1 MSKRIRRPRRAVE
14 IQRAYLDA
22 VVADGDLN
30 NSELQDVPT
39 AYDDQDNDV
48 STSLNN
54 QDSPPQTFTSTLK
67 QNIPIRGVFN
77 PHFEPGTSSHQI
89 SVPVFLADRANVHS
103 LLAIH
108 AQTNHSGLN
117 PLITGQANYQKKRK
131 RIDPEYVDFGLRNC
145 QCQYCGAL
153 FWSAEQS
160 AKNASSSTLQFTTS
174 YNSMMALTSMGA
186 KVDASINKGRGP
198 YVFKINGQV
207 GSEMVEKLD
216 HHVVDGLIKMLDECN
231 EVIKLFRLARDMID
245 EGSTIGDI
253 GEFHTER
260 DIIVENRTH
269 GLQRITKLHPKYMAL
284 QYPLLFPYGEDGY
297 KKGLPWNPDYKG
309 KKPKT
314 GGVSLRAFLGYQI
327 QDRPGQN
334 DTLLKGGRL
343 FQQYLVDAYATLE
356 EDRLDFIRANQDSF
370 RTENLK
376 AIHEALKAGNTS
388 SSGVGKRVI
397 LPTSF
402 TGSVRYMINNYQDA
416 MAICRHFGN
425 PDLFIT
431 FTCNAKWPEII
442 EDLRDKPGCRPEDRP
457 DIVSRIFKAKLN
469 HMIKFIK
476 SGKPFGDVESVIYT
490 VEFQKRGLPHC
501 HILVWVNKHYKCHSP
516 YDVDS
521 IISAEI
527 PDADVDK
534 VGYDAV
540 SQYMIHGPCG
550 LANRFSPC
558 MKENKCSKKFP
569 KPFTSETTFSDDGFV
584 AYKRRDKENL
594 FVLKNG
600 IKLDNA
606 FVVPYNREL
615 LLNYQAHIN
624 VESCCQST
632 LIKYL
637 FKYITKG
644 VDRARA
650 VFEDEKFDEVVAYL
664 NCRYLC
670 PYEAVWRL
678 LQFHIHFRQPSVER
692 LSVHLPSDQNVVF
705 RETDDLNYVINH
717 PNLERTML
725 TQWFETNVQ
734 DPDARKLSYVEFP
747 TKYVWKNDEKQWSRR
762 KQGRSLGRVAY
773 VHPAAGEL
781 YYLRL
786 LLNYQKGIFSFD
798 HLKTVKEVL
807 EPTFQA
813 ACMSLG
819 LLGDDREWNSAMLEA
834 VITASSFQLRQLFVT
849 LVLFCDVTDP
859 SALFEAH
866 WKTMCDDISKNMHN
880 AFGLQDLSKYQD
892 ELRNSLLYEL
902 EKLFTASN
910 SSLSKHHLPQPNN
923 LMMDRLKARSLRE
936 ELNYDAN
943 SLKQEHSL
951 LIGQLNKEQKLVY
964 DSVMETIDNN
974 RSGLFFVHGHGGTGK
989 TFLWTTIIT
998 RIRSQN
1004 QIVLAVAS
1012 SGIASLLL
1020 PGGRTAHS
1028 RFKIP
1033 INITDCSVCEI
1044 KKGTHL
1050 AKLITDA
1057 TLIVWDEAPMNHKR
1071 CFETLDRSLRDVL
1084 KGSKPGFDHLPFGGK
1099 PILFGGDFRQILP
1112 VVPSGSVADIV
1123 QASFTSSY
1131 LWSYLTI
1138 FFLKQNMRLSKTG
1151 LNEVEKK
1158 ELADFA
1164 KWILDIGNGT
1174 VARSISST
1182 DEESSWVEF
1191 PNQFLIHFD
1200 EDPIKAMV
1208 SAVYTNFKTNFRD
1221 VSYLKERAIV
1231 TPRNDTATEINDFVL
1246 GIVPGESRTYLS
1258 FDSVSSATENSE
1270 NLDML
1275 YPIEFLNQLDLPGLP
1290 HHKLS
1295 LKVGAPVML
1304 IRNLNQSQGLCN
1316 GTRLIVTQLNDRV
1329 VQAKIMTGS
1338 NIGERVYIPRII
1350 TESSQ
1355 HKYPFTLRRRQFPL
1369 KICYAMT
1376 INKSQGQSLKI
1387 VGLFLSQTVFSHGQ
1401 LYVALS
1407 RVTSKK
1413 GLKIVIAHNSDMPYG
1428 YTKNIVYKD
1437 VLKHLHTDS
1446 MLGLDIHLEA
1456 AFNQFM
1462 QGDAVHATI
1471 NSRDMHYFFNHLRV
1485 GEAYEI
1491 NKFRVVHN
1499 RTSSKVVPH
1508 AAIIELNS
1516 KTTIVPIDK
1525 TSQEIPM
1532 HWFNLIE
1539 LEQLYE
1545 RIDRDVELTDIFG
1558 CLTAVQPIEEITIQ
1572 RTRIAKKR
1580 NLNLQN
1586 IRGEIVRITLWG
1598 ETATNFEDSGIQS
1611 LLPPVFVALTGLK
1624 VKQYQG
1630 KPVLGST
1637 GSTVYFFNPDIPQ
1650 LSEYKRRFEHLKSPL
1665 RILPS
1670 STDMYTGHAIGA
1682 DSEPKTIDEL
1692 LLLDPT
1698 LHKNASF
1705 TCKATVVDF
1714 DLARGWWYNSCPSCH
1729 KVVKKM
1735 AGSFQCNE
1743 HGLINKLP
1751 EPWFKINLIVEDNT
1765 NQHNFLMIGRQAERM
1780 LGISC
1785 YTLVIENGHEDPFVV
1800 PPILNNLVGK
1810 SKTFQLS
1817 FGKQN
1822 SDFAKTDFIVN
1833 GLVEDQPLSNPTIA
1847 SDIPQTPATS
1857 VGKQITNQATPA
1869 PLTPSQEPDQ
1879 QPKSVAPSITSK
1891 RVLFPDQTDKPDS
1904 KKTRPQQTDTTNSAR
1919 IAREFHNLVVPKIE
1933 PADKV
1938 PIAALKTKTQAKK
1951 TKDSVEDVRS
1961 QKK

>member
-54 QDSPPQTFTSTLK
+54 QNSPPQTFASALK

-89 SVPVFLADRANVHS
+89 SVPVFLADRANVH
-103 LLAIH
+103 
-108 AQTNHSGLN
+108 
-117 PLITGQANYQKKRK
+117 

-153 FWSAEQS
+153 FWSTEQS
-160 AKNASSSTLQFTTS
+160 AKNASSSTLQFTTCCMSQKVKFPRVKPTPPYLDDLLNPKNSRNSLQFKTNIRS

-207 GSEMVEKLD
+207 HHLMGSLLPLEGENPKFAQLYIHDTQNEVSNRIGCFSGSETVEKLD

-231 EVIKLFRLARDMID
+231 EVVKLFRLARDMID
-245 EGSTIGDI
+245 EGSTSHLRLRLYGAQANHDAQYNLPACDEIGGLIVGDI

-260 DIIVENRTH
+260 DIIVEHRTH

-327 QDRPGQN
+327 HDRPGQN

-644 VDRARA
+644 VDRARV

-678 LQFHIHFRQPSVER
+678 LQFHIHFREPSVER

-705 RETDDLNYVINH
+705 REIDDLNYVINH

-880 AFGLQDLSKYQD
+880 VFGLQDLSKYQD

-936 ELNYDAN
+936 ELNYDVN

-951 LIGQLNKEQKLVY
+951 LIAQLNKEQKLVY
-964 DSVMETIDNN
+964 DNVMETIDNN

-989 TFLWTTIIT
+989 TFLWNTIIT

-1182 DEESSWVEF
+1182 DEESSWIEF

-1316 GTRLIVTQLNDRV
+1316 GTRLVVTQLNDKV

-1355 HKYPFTLRRRQFPL
+1355 HKYPFTVRRRQFPL

-1437 VLKHLHTDS
+1437 VLKHLHT
-1446 MLGLDIHLEA
+1446 G
-1456 AFNQFM
+1456 
-1462 QGDAVHATI
+1462 
-1471 NSRDMHYFFNHLRV
+1471 
-1485 GEAYEI
+1485 
-1491 NKFRVVHN
+1491 
-1499 RTSSKVVPH
+1499 
-1508 AAIIELNS
+1508 
-1516 KTTIVPIDK
+1516 
-1525 TSQEIPM
+1525 
-1532 HWFNLIE
+1532 
-1539 LEQLYE
+1539 
-1545 RIDRDVELTDIFG
+1545 
-1558 CLTAVQPIEEITIQ
+1558 
-1572 RTRIAKKR
+1572 
-1580 NLNLQN
+1580 
-1586 IRGEIVRITLWG
+1586 IR
-1598 ETATNFEDSGIQS
+1598 
-1611 LLPPVFVALTGLK
+1611 
-1624 VKQYQG
+1624 
-1630 KPVLGST
+1630 
-1637 GSTVYFFNPDIPQ
+1637 
-1650 LSEYKRRFEHLKSPL
+1650 
-1665 RILPS
+1665 
-1670 STDMYTGHAIGA
+1670 
-1682 DSEPKTIDEL
+1682 
-1692 LLLDPT
+1692 
-1698 LHKNASF
+1698 
-1705 TCKATVVDF
+1705 
-1714 DLARGWWYNSCPSCH
+1714 
-1729 KVVKKM
+1729 
-1735 AGSFQCNE
+1735 
-1743 HGLINKLP
+1743 
-1751 EPWFKINLIVEDNT
+1751 
-1765 NQHNFLMIGRQAERM
+1765 
-1780 LGISC
+1780 
-1785 YTLVIENGHEDPFVV
+1785 
-1800 PPILNNLVGK
+1800 
-1810 SKTFQLS
+1810 
-1817 FGKQN
+1817 
-1822 SDFAKTDFIVN
+1822 
-1833 GLVEDQPLSNPTIA
+1833 
-1847 SDIPQTPATS
+1847 
-1857 VGKQITNQATPA
+1857 
-1869 PLTPSQEPDQ
+1869 
-1879 QPKSVAPSITSK
+1879 
-1891 RVLFPDQTDKPDS
+1891 
-1904 KKTRPQQTDTTNSAR
+1904 
-1919 IAREFHNLVVPKIE
+1919 
-1933 PADKV
+1933 
-1938 PIAALKTKTQAKK
+1938 
-1951 TKDSVEDVRS
+1951 
-1961 QKK
+1961 

>member
-54 QDSPPQTFTSTLK
+54 QDSPPQTFASTLK

-207 GSEMVEKLD
+207 GSETVEKLD

-416 MAICRHFGN
+416 MTICRHFGN

-501 HILVWVNKHYKCHSP
+501 HILVWVNKHCKCHSP

-615 LLNYQAHIN
+615 LLNYQGHIN

-1012 SGIASLLL
+1012 FGIASLLL

-1295 LKVGAPVML
+1295 LK
-1304 IRNLNQSQGLCN
+1304 
-1316 GTRLIVTQLNDRV
+1316 
-1329 VQAKIMTGS
+1329 
-1338 NIGERVYIPRII
+1338 
-1350 TESSQ
+1350 
-1355 HKYPFTLRRRQFPL
+1355 
-1369 KICYAMT
+1369 
-1376 INKSQGQSLKI
+1376 
-1387 VGLFLSQTVFSHGQ
+1387 
-1401 LYVALS
+1401 
-1407 RVTSKK
+1407 
-1413 GLKIVIAHNSDMPYG
+1413 
-1428 YTKNIVYKD
+1428 
-1437 VLKHLHTDS
+1437 
-1446 MLGLDIHLEA
+1446 
-1456 AFNQFM
+1456 
-1462 QGDAVHATI
+1462 GDAVHATI

-1508 AAIIELNS
+1508 ATIIELNS

-1611 LLPPVFVALTGLK
+1611 LLLPVFVALTGLK

-1735 AGSFQCNE
+1735 SGSFQCNE

-1847 SDIPQTPATS
+1847 SVIPQTPATS

>member
-1 MSKRIRRPRRAVE
+1 MGYSSLLISFGLDGSFVDVLLLLKSALLFLFFSPLYSFMSKRIRRPRRAVE

-54 QDSPPQTFTSTLK
+54 QDSPPQTFASALK
-67 QNIPIRGVFN
+67 QNIPMRGVFN

-89 SVPVFLADRANVHS
+89 SVPVFLADRANEH
-103 LLAIH
+103 
-108 AQTNHSGLN
+108 
-117 PLITGQANYQKKRK
+117 

-153 FWSAEQS
+153 FWSTEQS
-160 AKNASSSTLQFTTS
+160 AKNASSYTLQFTTCCMSQKVKFPRVKPTPPYLDDLLNPKNSRNSLQFKTNIRS
-174 YNSMMALTSMGA
+174 YNSMMVLTSMGA

-198 YVFKINGQV
+198 YVFKINSQV
-207 GSEMVEKLD
+207 HHLMGSLLPLEGENPKFAQLYIHDTQNEVSNRIGCFSGSETVEKLD
-216 HHVVDGLIKMLDECN
+216 HHVVDSLIKMLDDCN
-231 EVIKLFRLARDMID
+231 EVVKLFRLARDMID
-245 EGSTIGDI
+245 EGSTSHLRMRLYGAQANHDAQYNLPACDEMIVGDI

-260 DIIVENRTH
+260 DIIVEHRTH

-284 QYPLLFPYGEDGY
+284 QYPLLFPYGEDGN

-356 EDRLDFIRANQDSF
+356 ED
-370 RTENLK
+370 
-376 AIHEALKAGNTS
+376 
-388 SSGVGKRVI
+388 
-397 LPTSF
+397 
-402 TGSVRYMINNYQDA
+402 SVRYMINNYQDA

-476 SGKPFGDVESVIYT
+476 SGKSFGDVESVIYT

-521 IISAEI
+521 IISVEI

-584 AYKRRDKENL
+584 AYKRRDIENL
-594 FVLKNG
+594 FVLKKG

-678 LQFHIHFRQPSVER
+678 LLFHIHFREPSVER

-819 LLGDDREWNSAMLEA
+819 LLGDDREWNSAMLKA

-1020 PGGRTAHS
+1020 PGGRTAHF

-1033 INITDCSVCEI
+1033 INITNCSVCEI

-1084 KGSKPGFDHLPFGGK
+1084 KGSKPGFDHLPFRGK

-1151 LNEVEKK
+1151 LNEVKKK

-1174 VARSISST
+1174 VARSISSA

-1200 EDPIKAMV
+1200 DDPIKAMV
-1208 SAVYTNFKTNFRD
+1208 SAVYTNFKANFRD

-1316 GTRLIVTQLNDRV
+1316 GTRLVVTQLNDKV
-1329 VQAKIMTGS
+1329 VQAKIMTGR

-1355 HKYPFTLRRRQFPL
+1355 HKYPFTVRIRQYPL

-1376 INKSQGQSLKI
+1376 INKSQGQSLKM

-1401 LYVALS
+1401 LYVTLS

-1437 VLKHLHTDS
+1437 VLKHLHT
-1446 MLGLDIHLEA
+1446 A
-1456 AFNQFM
+1456 
-1462 QGDAVHATI
+1462 
-1471 NSRDMHYFFNHLRV
+1471 
-1485 GEAYEI
+1485 
-1491 NKFRVVHN
+1491 
-1499 RTSSKVVPH
+1499 
-1508 AAIIELNS
+1508 
-1516 KTTIVPIDK
+1516 
-1525 TSQEIPM
+1525 
-1532 HWFNLIE
+1532 
-1539 LEQLYE
+1539 
-1545 RIDRDVELTDIFG
+1545 
-1558 CLTAVQPIEEITIQ
+1558 AVQPIEEVTIQ

-1586 IRGEIVRITLWG
+1586 IRGETVRITLWG
-1598 ETATNFEDSGIQS
+1598 ETATNFEDNGIQS
-1611 LLPPVFVALTGLK
+1611 LLPPVFVALIGLK

-1637 GSTVYFFNPDIPQ
+1637 GSTVYVFNPDIPQ
-1650 LSEYKRRFEHLKSPL
+1650 LSEYKRRFEHLKSPM

-1670 STDMYTGHAIGA
+1670 STDMYTRHVIGA

-1698 LHKNASF
+1698 LHKFN
-1705 TCKATVVDF
+1705 V
-1714 DLARGWWYNSCPSCH
+1714 N
-1729 KVVKKM
+1729 
-1735 AGSFQCNE
+1735 
-1743 HGLINKLP
+1743 
-1751 EPWFKINLIVEDNT
+1751 WFKINLIVEDNT
-1765 NQHNFLMIGRQAERM
+1765 NQHNFLMIGRQPEKM
-1780 LGISC
+1780 LGVSC

-1800 PPILNNLVGK
+1800 PPILNNLVGN

-1822 SDFAKTDFIVN
+1822 TDFAKTDFIVN

-1847 SDIPQTPATS
+1847 SVIPQTPATS
-1857 VGKQITNQATPA
+1857 LGKQITSQATPA
-1869 PLTPSQEPDQ
+1869 PLTPSQQPDQ
-1879 QPKSVAPSITSK
+1879 QPKSVAPAITSK

-1904 KKTRPQQTDTTNSAR
+1904 KKPRPQQTNTTNSAR

-1933 PADKV
+1933 PADKGH
-1938 PIAALKTKTQAKK
+1938 PSRRQPS
-1951 TKDSVEDVRS
+1951 DSLTVLEEDVLEKLMIRRS
-1961 QKK
+1961 LLLVKDGWSRQHMIEIFLITTLNQAGKQVRARRRLMILLQWGTL

>member
-54 QDSPPQTFTSTLK
+54 QDSPPQTFASALK

-89 SVPVFLADRANVHS
+89 SVPVFLADRANEH
-103 LLAIH
+103 
-108 AQTNHSGLN
+108 
-117 PLITGQANYQKKRK
+117 
-131 RIDPEYVDFGLRNC
+131 RIDLEYVDFGLRNC
-145 QCQYCGAL
+145 QCQYCSAL
-153 FWSAEQS
+153 FWSTEQS
-160 AKNASSSTLQFTTS
+160 AKNASSSTLQFTTCCMSQKVKFPRVKPTPPYLDDLLNPKNSRNSLQFKTNIRS

-207 GSEMVEKLD
+207 HHLMGSLLPLEGEIPKFAQLYIHDTQNEVSNRIGCFSGSETVEKLD
-216 HHVVDGLIKMLDECN
+216 HHVVDGLIKMLDDCN
-231 EVIKLFRLARDMID
+231 EVVKLFRLARDMID
-245 EGSTIGDI
+245 EGSISHLRLRLYGAQANHDAQYNLPACDEIGGLIVGDI

-260 DIIVENRTH
+260 DIIVEHRTH

-356 EDRLDFIRANQDSF
+356 EDMLDFIRTNQDSF

-540 SQYMIHGPCG
+540 SQY
-550 LANRFSPC
+550 
-558 MKENKCSKKFP
+558 
-569 KPFTSETTFSDDGFV
+569 
-584 AYKRRDKENL
+584 
-594 FVLKNG
+594 
-600 IKLDNA
+600 
-606 FVVPYNREL
+606 
-615 LLNYQAHIN
+615 
-624 VESCCQST
+624 
-632 LIKYL
+632 
-637 FKYITKG
+637 
-644 VDRARA
+644 
-650 VFEDEKFDEVVAYL
+650 
-664 NCRYLC
+664 LC

-678 LQFHIHFRQPSVER
+678 LQFHIHFREPSVER
-692 LSVHLPSDQNVVF
+692 LSVHLQSDQNVVF

-1138 FFLKQNMRLSKTG
+1138 FFLKQNMRLSKT
-1151 LNEVEKK
+1151 
-1158 ELADFA
+1158 A
-1164 KWILDIGNGT
+1164 
-1174 VARSISST
+1174 

-1200 EDPIKAMV
+1200 DDPIKAMV
-1208 SAVYTNFKTNFRD
+1208 SAVYTNFKANFRD

-1231 TPRNDTATEINDFVL
+1231 TPRNDTATKINDFVL
-1246 GIVPGESRTYLS
+1246 GIVPGESHTYLS

-1316 GTRLIVTQLNDRV
+1316 GTRLVVTQLNDRV

-1355 HKYPFTLRRRQFPL
+1355 HKYPFTVRRRQYPL

-1376 INKSQGQSLKI
+1376 INKSQGQSLKM

-1437 VLKHLHTDS
+1437 VLKHLHTD
-1446 MLGLDIHLEA
+1446 
-1456 AFNQFM
+1456 
-1462 QGDAVHATI
+1462 
-1471 NSRDMHYFFNHLRV
+1471 
-1485 GEAYEI
+1485 
-1491 NKFRVVHN
+1491 
-1499 RTSSKVVPH
+1499 
-1508 AAIIELNS
+1508 
-1516 KTTIVPIDK
+1516 
-1525 TSQEIPM
+1525 
-1532 HWFNLIE
+1532 
-1539 LEQLYE
+1539 
-1545 RIDRDVELTDIFG
+1545 
-1558 CLTAVQPIEEITIQ
+1558 
-1572 RTRIAKKR
+1572 
-1580 NLNLQN
+1580 
-1586 IRGEIVRITLWG
+1586 
-1598 ETATNFEDSGIQS
+1598 
-1611 LLPPVFVALTGLK
+1611 
-1624 VKQYQG
+1624 
-1630 KPVLGST
+1630 
-1637 GSTVYFFNPDIPQ
+1637 
-1650 LSEYKRRFEHLKSPL
+1650 
-1665 RILPS
+1665 
-1670 STDMYTGHAIGA
+1670 
-1682 DSEPKTIDEL
+1682 
-1692 LLLDPT
+1692 
-1698 LHKNASF
+1698 
-1705 TCKATVVDF
+1705 
-1714 DLARGWWYNSCPSCH
+1714 
-1729 KVVKKM
+1729 
-1735 AGSFQCNE
+1735 
-1743 HGLINKLP
+1743 
-1751 EPWFKINLIVEDNT
+1751 
-1765 NQHNFLMIGRQAERM
+1765 
-1780 LGISC
+1780 
-1785 YTLVIENGHEDPFVV
+1785 
-1800 PPILNNLVGK
+1800 
-1810 SKTFQLS
+1810 
-1817 FGKQN
+1817 
-1822 SDFAKTDFIVN
+1822 
-1833 GLVEDQPLSNPTIA
+1833 
-1847 SDIPQTPATS
+1847 
-1857 VGKQITNQATPA
+1857 
-1869 PLTPSQEPDQ
+1869 
-1879 QPKSVAPSITSK
+1879 
-1891 RVLFPDQTDKPDS
+1891 
-1904 KKTRPQQTDTTNSAR
+1904 
-1919 IAREFHNLVVPKIE
+1919 
-1933 PADKV
+1933 
-1938 PIAALKTKTQAKK
+1938 
-1951 TKDSVEDVRS
+1951 
-1961 QKK
+1961 

>member
-1 MSKRIRRPRRAVE
+1 MGLRVYGRGANRNKLVVHTMYPLANRSNLPKEKVPLDKTLSQRFLGFSNGIHSFMSKQIRRPRRAVE
-14 IQRAYLDA
+14 IQRAYFDA

-54 QDSPPQTFTSTLK
+54 QDNPPQTFASDLK

-89 SVPVFLADRANVHS
+89 SVPVFLTDRANVH
-103 LLAIH
+103 
-108 AQTNHSGLN
+108 
-117 PLITGQANYQKKRK
+117 
-131 RIDPEYVDFGLRNC
+131 RIDLEYVDFGLRNC

-153 FWSAEQS
+153 FWSTEQS
-160 AKNASSSTLQFTTS
+160 AKNASSSTLQFTTCCMNQKVKFPRVKPIPPYLDDLLNPKNSRNSLQFKTNIRS

-186 KVDASINKGRGP
+186 KVDASINKGRVHHLMGSLLP
-198 YVFKINGQV
+198 LEGENPKFAQLYIHDTQNEVSNRIGCFS
-207 GSEMVEKLD
+207 GSETVEKLD

-231 EVIKLFRLARDMID
+231 EVVKLFRLARDMID
-245 EGSTIGDI
+245 EGSTSHLRLRLYGAQANHDAQYNLPACDEIGGLIVGDI

-260 DIIVENRTH
+260 DIIVEHRTH

-314 GGVSLRAFLGYQI
+314 GGVSLRAFLG
-327 QDRPGQN
+327 
-334 DTLLKGGRL
+334 GRL

-370 RTENLK
+370 RTGNLK

-402 TGSVRYMINNYQDA
+402 T
-416 MAICRHFGN
+416 
-425 PDLFIT
+425 
-431 FTCNAKWPEII
+431 
-442 EDLRDKPGCRPEDRP
+442 DLRDKPGCRPEDRP

-469 HMIKFIK
+469 HLIKFIK
-476 SGKPFGDVESVIYT
+476 LGKPFGDVESVIYT

-521 IISAEI
+521 IILAEI

-650 VFEDEKFDEVVAYL
+650 VFEDEKE
-664 NCRYLC
+664 
-670 PYEAVWRL
+670 
-678 LQFHIHFRQPSVER
+678 PSVER
-692 LSVHLPSDQNVVF
+692 LFVHLPSDQNVVF

-866 WKTMCDDISKNMHN
+866 WKTMCDDIFKNMHN
-880 AFGLQDLSKYQD
+880 VFGLQDLSKYQD

-974 RSGLFFVHGHGGTGK
+974 RSDIFFVHGHDGTGK

-1004 QIVLAVAS
+1004 QIVLKVAS

-1020 PGGRTAHS
+1020 LGGKTAHS

-1033 INITDCSVCEI
+1033 INIIDCSVCEI

-1084 KGSKPGFDHLPFGGK
+1084 KGSKPDFNHLPFGGK

-1112 VVPSGSVADIV
+1112 VVPSGGVADIV

-1191 PNQFLIHFD
+1191 PNQILIHFD

-1208 SAVYTNFKTNFRD
+1208 SAVYTNFKTNFQD

-1231 TPRNDTATEINDFVL
+1231 TPRNDIATEINDFVL

-1270 NLDML
+1270 ILDML

-1316 GTRLIVTQLNDRV
+1316 GTRLVVTQLNDRV

-1355 HKYPFTLRRRQFPL
+1355 HKYPFTV
-1369 KICYAMT
+1369 
-1376 INKSQGQSLKI
+1376 QGQSLKI
-1387 VGLFLSQTVFSHGQ
+1387 VGLFLSHIVFSHGQ

-1462 QGDAVHATI
+1462 QMDNKSKFHFFH
-1471 NSRDMHYFFNHLRV
+1471 MQYFFNHLRV

-1525 TSQEIPM
+1525 TNQEIPM

-1545 RIDRDVELTDIFG
+1545 RIDRDVELIDIFG
-1558 CLTAVQPIEEITIQ
+1558 CLTAVQPIEEVTIQ

-1586 IRGEIVRITLWG
+1586 IRGETVRITLWG

-1611 LLPPVFVALTGLK
+1611 LLPPVFVDLTGLK

-1630 KPVLGST
+1630 HTST
-1637 GSTVYFFNPDIPQ
+1637 CFIKLLKFN
-1650 LSEYKRRFEHLKSPL
+1650 LSHPKHAKNRFEHLKSPI

-1682 DSEPKTIDEL
+1682 DSEPKKIDEL

-1714 DLARGWWYNSCPSCH
+1714 DLARGPLHFGYQLSLRMYDCLTQNILLLH
-1729 KVVKKM
+1729 R
-1735 AGSFQCNE
+1735 
-1743 HGLINKLP
+1743 
-1751 EPWFKINLIVEDNT
+1751 FKINLIVEDNT
-1765 NQHNFLMIGRQAERM
+1765 NQHNFLMIGRQAEKM

-1785 YTLVIENGHEDPFVV
+1785 YTLLIENGHEDPFVV

-1822 SDFAKTDFIVN
+1822 TDFAKTDFIVN

-1847 SDIPQTPATS
+1847 SVIPQTPATS
-1857 VGKQITNQATPA
+1857 VGKQITSQATPA
-1869 PLTPSQEPDQ
+1869 PLTPSQQPDQ
-1879 QPKSVAPSITSK
+1879 QPKSVAPAITSK
-1891 RVLFPDQTDKPDS
+1891 RVFKKP
-1904 KKTRPQQTDTTNSAR
+1904 RPQQTDTTNSAR